1 MKKFKMMAIGIL
13 VTTGLNAQ
21 NLTSSQVPGT
31 ILTQFQKSYAEA
43 ANIEWEMKHEY
54 YEVEF
59 KIGRLDHE
67 ITYDKNGKIVKM
79 EKDMSTSELPIAIAK
94 WVKTK
99 YPDYKID
106 EVEMKERNGA
116 RNYKV
121 DIEKGL
127 FKERKL
133 IFDGNGKLLSDL
145 ED

>member
-43 ANIEWEMKHEY
+43 ANIEWEMK
-54 YEVEF
+54 
-59 KIGRLDHE
+59 DHE